1 MKLKIKEFCGSEQ
14 SEVVPWGEF
23 WSITKKIN
31 NKKQFYNY
39 FHEWVPDDIG
49 TIYLFQTELEA
60 KQFKELTNL

>member
-1 MKLKIKEFCGSEQ
+1 MKLYIKELYDEQ

-23 WSITKKIN
+23 WSIAKKIN
-31 NKKQFYNY
+31 NKKQFYSY
-39 FHEWVPDDIG
+39 FYEWVSDNDIG